1 MLHGQLPLR
10 LMISAI
16 AVRTSSRTIATVH
29 RFTPPIKYV
38 YILIFWKLQV
48 KIFRYFPLNRKTLE
62 TFRSPGYLTFGHNG
76 VIRHRYII
84 LSVNQWLL
92 DNGSNT
98 TWSYSSTT
106 LTLFEYRI
114 SSYFL
119 CFLVANFAENCCF
132 CILYFNLFD
141 FLAPFWHRIEIIYLS

>member
-1 MLHGQLPLR
+1 MNLSVGNIPFPFMLLPGYSQNICKYAKQPLQANSLQWLAVTRFHALISLLTCR
-10 LMISAI
+10 LLNDSSN
-16 AVRTSSRTIATVH
+16 TSRT
-29 RFTPPIKYV
+29 
-38 YILIFWKLQV
+38 
-48 KIFRYFPLNRKTLE
+48 
-62 TFRSPGYLTFGHNG
+62 NG
-76 VIRHRYII
+76 
-84 LSVNQWLL
+84 
-92 DNGSNT
+92 
-98 TWSYSSTT
+98 STT